1 MVMLMF
7 YVILAEPRGVNHGC
21 CCTFTS
27 TNKQSDKKNMFFWCQ
42 YRIYFLIYIVKSVY
56 LKLLQFNFCNKDVAW
71 LLRR

>member
-27 TNKQSDKKNMFFWCQ
+27 TDKQSDKKKCFFGVSTVFT
-42 YRIYFLIYIVKSVY
+42 FLYI
-56 LKLLQFNFCNKDVAW
+56 
-71 LLRR
+71 